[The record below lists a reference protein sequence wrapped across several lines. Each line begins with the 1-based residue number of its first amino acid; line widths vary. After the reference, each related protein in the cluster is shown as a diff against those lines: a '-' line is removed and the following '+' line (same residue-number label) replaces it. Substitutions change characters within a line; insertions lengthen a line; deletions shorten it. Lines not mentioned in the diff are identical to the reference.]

1 MSKNIILYCLPLLWL
16 FACTS
21 DAPTP
26 PPKIVA
32 ADSLKTPKPIE
43 TTSEGLMLTVA
54 TAVAIVRTTGDI
66 AAPEIQR
73 FKKGDTLLFANQI
86 SENTLSMRLE
96 GVQYDEPWLR
106 VWLPARPNEESRIGW
121 VYGGS
126 VQFID
131 LHNEQIRELVVDRR
145 IRSVLGEKWLN
156 PIHAYRKGVQQI
168 QTAVAFEMMWARSEN
183 LRDSL
188 QNIINAITTQ
198 QIRNNDTIPNFFWL
212 NDVLDNS
219 FLLHWIAEKQ
229 QYYLWR
235 DLRYWQQKTLFTAE
249 DSDDDFIRTQLMA
262 YQQDSIEFLVP
273 DWCLYLDNNI
283 YSMLGSGIHLGV
295 LDSIEIS
302 LGRDTLFRTYYLGLK
317 DEVVADIVNNPYF
330 WRAAIDAQT
339 EIDTILSR
347 PHSLTLSRS
356 DRIALQA
363 RHTQL
368 ANPELHKLRTF
379 IMEQGLQ

>member
-1 MSKNIILYCLPLLWL
+1 LPLLL
-16 FACTS
+16 FFACRS
-21 DAPTP
+21 DTPAPP
-26 PPKIVA
+26 VVV
-32 ADSLKTPKPIE
+32 ADSLKTPAPPIQ

-54 TAVAIVRTTGDI
+54 TTVAIVRTTGDI

-73 FKKGDTLLFANQI
+73 LKKGDTLLFANQI

-156 PIHAYRKGVQQI
+156 PLHAYRKGVQQI
-168 QTAVAFEMMWARSEN
+168 QTAIAFEMMWARSEN

-188 QNIINAITTQ
+188 ENIINAITTQ

-229 QYYLWR
+229 RYYLWR

-273 DWCLYLDNNI
+273 DWCIYLDNNI
-283 YSMLGSGIHLGV
+283 YSMLGSGIHSRV
-295 LDSIEIS
+295 LDSIEINI
-302 LGRDTLFRTYYLGLK
+302 GRDSLFRVHYLGMK
-317 DEVVADIVNNPYF
+317 DNIIADIVNNSYF
-330 WRAAIDAQT
+330 WRAALDAQT
-339 EIDTILSR
+339 EIDTMLTR
-347 PHSLTLSRS
+347 PHPLSLSRS

-368 ANPELHKLRTF
+368 AKPELHKLRTF